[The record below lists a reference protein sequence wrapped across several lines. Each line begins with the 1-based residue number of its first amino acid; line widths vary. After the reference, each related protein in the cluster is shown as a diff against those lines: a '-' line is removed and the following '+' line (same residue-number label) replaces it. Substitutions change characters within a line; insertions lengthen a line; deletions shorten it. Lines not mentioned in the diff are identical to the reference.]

1 MLSDGPSRDSTKA
14 ERAAGAY
21 SLLSLSHH
29 SSECLLSVSKDTRSP
44 RKTRGV
50 RYPLRGITYKAQT
63 IAKLGVRP
71 PNYCHVPS
79 SCLEVSFE
87 PGADR
92 RFLVHS
98 DWKMDSVSVLWVCG
112 R

>member
-1 MLSDGPSRDSTKA
+1 MAAPGTARKPSAPPAPIPCSP
-14 ERAAGAY
+14 Y
-21 SLLSLSHH
+21 SSH
-29 SSECLLSVSKDTRSP
+29 SSECLLSVAEDTRSP

-92 RFLVHS
+92 RPLVHS